1 MVLDSGWEA
10 EFCRAAEAHPKVRAY
25 VKNHGLGFE
34 VPYRQGAEQRKYLPD
49 FIVRVDDGRGDAD
62 LLNLVIEIKGYRG
75 ENAKD
80 KAATMKNYWI
90 PGVNNLGSYG
100 RWAFAEF
107 SAIYEIESEFAAKI
121 QAEFAKLIENSGAE
135 TRAQTS

>member
-1 MVLDSGWEA
+1 
-10 EFCRAAEAHPKVRAY
+10 
-25 VKNHGLGFE
+25 
-34 VPYRQGAEQRKYLPD
+34 
-49 FIVRVDDGRGDAD
+49 
-62 LLNLVIEIKGYRG
+62 LVIEIKGYRG

-100 RWAFAEF
+100 RWAFAECCD
-107 SAIYEIESEFAAKI
+107 IYEIESEFAAKI

-135 TRAQTS
+135 TRVQTS